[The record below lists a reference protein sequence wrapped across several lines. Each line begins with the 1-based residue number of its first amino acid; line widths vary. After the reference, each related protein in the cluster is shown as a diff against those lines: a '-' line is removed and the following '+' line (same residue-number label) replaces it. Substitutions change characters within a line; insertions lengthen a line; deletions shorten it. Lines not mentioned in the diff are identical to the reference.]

1 MQSLETH
8 CMTLLLF
15 RPEAVYDL
23 ERELKTSRLEKFTP
37 NDFVSVENQTIC
49 RLLLAGLDQDEHD
62 VLPYM
67 KANLPVELG
76 ERFQSLLT
84 GELYEHAN
92 PTKVQQDLVRVL
104 VNLRLINMN
113 TVLSQL
119 RFLQEDPELSD
130 EEKGELGGQILK
142 LTIARGKLDRVM
154 VKPTI
159 KKTLDIMV

>member
-1 MQSLETH
+1 M
-8 CMTLLLF
+8 
-15 RPEAVYDL
+15 
-23 ERELKTSRLEKFTP
+23 
-37 NDFVSVENQTIC
+37 
-49 RLLLAGLDQDEHD
+49 DQDELD
-62 VLPYM
+62 VLPYV

-92 PTKVQQDLVRVL
+92 PAKVQQDLVRVL
-104 VNLRLINMN
+104 VNLRLININ

-154 VKPTI
+154 VKPAY
-159 KKTLDIMV
+159 